1 MVSQYVRNSQVFWV
15 QPPRH
20 ENNIEFIWIW
30 ELGNLRNIYLK
41 YVNRQKGRYNKYKG
55 FV

>member
-30 ELGNLRNIYLK
+30 ELGNLNNISK
-41 YVNRQKGRYNKYKG
+41 TVNRRKGRYDKYKG